1 MIIDENSVEWNFVD
15 AHNVMFPDDPIRTR
29 PVRSRTPLSSS
40 RAEYQGCMDPSNF
53 TPEENELIRQHLAGY
68 EI

>member
-53 TPEENELIRQHLAGY
+53 TP
-68 EI
+68 